1 MHGVVGDSGGI
12 TEDAVH
18 RGLDV
23 VLAVVIAAAIMVA
36 ILSMPEV
43 LEPVAKA
50 ILSSL
55 GFVLPAAMRAGRLS
69 LLILGFFLIGLGI
82 YTYFS

>member
-1 MHGVVGDSGGI
+1 VHRVVGNSGDI

-23 VLAVVIAAAIMVA
+23 VMAVVIAAAIMVA

-55 GFVLPAAMRAGRLS
+55 GFVLPAAM
-69 LLILGFFLIGLGI
+69 LGDRR
-82 YTYFS
+82 SAWA